1 MTEIQLSPE
10 MLALVPLVAAV
21 LQVLK
26 KIPIVDK
33 LKAYMPFI
41 AMILSLG
48 AVYATNAQ
56 LDIMPAVL
64 MGLMASGA
72 YDGVKAISK

>member
-1 MTEIQLSPE
+1 MNDIQLAPE

-21 LQVLK
+21 LQVMK
-26 KIPIVDK
+26 KIPIIDS
-33 LKAYMPFI
+33 LKEYMPFI
-41 AMILSLG
+41 AMVLSIG
-48 AVYATNAQ
+48 AVYAVTTELQ
-56 LDIMPAVL
+56 IMPAVV